1 MKKTTLFLALA
12 VGSTA
17 VFAQDLT
24 SKKGEPYLPET
35 GDWAISFDANPFL
48 KYAGNLFGSSTA
60 NTGPT
65 ANFVNAYTMM
75 ITGKKFI
82 DEKTAYRASVRLGF
96 NSTKNVADID
106 DATVLTVTYPN
117 IRTRKQDDVK
127 MRNHFVGV
135 GAGIEKRRGKTRLQ
149 GYYGADA
156 WIWTSG
162 QSVKYDYGN
171 TLTATGTAP
180 VGVSQAQPGGINGT
194 TTGFGTNT
202 VLGTFNPGLTNIT
215 TDYQGNAARITS
227 ASIGQTF
234 GIGVRGFIGA
244 EYFLFPKISIGAEY
258 GWGFGFFT
266 TGSSTYST
274 ESVGG
279 TPAIVGTQTTV
290 IKKTSG
296 VSLDNDINGGGSGSG
311 TGSLKLTL
319 HF

>member
-12 VGSTA
+12 IGTTA
-17 VFAQDLT
+17 AFAQDLT
-24 SKKGEPYLPET
+24 SKKGEPFLPEA

-60 NTGPT
+60 NAGPT
-65 ANFVNAYTMM
+65 ANFVNANTMT
-75 ITGKKFI
+75 ITGKMFK

-96 NSTKNVADID
+96 NSTKNVSDVD

-117 IRTRKQDDVK
+117 IRARKQDDVK
-127 MRNHFVGV
+127 LRNHFVGL
-135 GAGIEKRRGKTRLQ
+135 GAGMEKRRGKTRLQ

-162 QSVKYDYGN
+162 QSAVYDYGN
-171 TLTATGTAP
+171 ALTPGSAAAGA
-180 VGVSQAQPGGINGT
+180 VIQALPGGVQGNT
-194 TTGFGTNT
+194 TNFGTNA
-202 VLGTFNPGLTNIT
+202 VLSTFNPALTNIT

-266 TGSSTYST
+266 TGSSTFTT
-274 ESVGG
+274 ESIGG
-279 TPAIVGTQTTV
+279 SPAAVGTQTIV